1 MQSSSSYLI
10 AVSLRVARQMWL
22 KQRKNIA
29 AWKKH
34 TDIMMILLLAAGRGK
49 VAQEYAK
56 LQRTESKH
64 QDNKMLGKFLTILQ
78 IKTLATT
85 S

>member
-1 MQSSSSYLI
+1 
-10 AVSLRVARQMWL
+10 
-22 KQRKNIA
+22 
-29 AWKKH
+29 
-34 TDIMMILLLAAGRGK
+34 MMILLLAAGRGK